1 MNLKKRTLSLFLSSA
16 LCLSILPT
24 VPMTANAAAS
34 DARYIMDAEKLSD
47 DEIAVLFVKGGTSSN
62 GVVTGGTL
70 YYGVYDTV
78 AYAWD
83 EQIVGATAAEASEA
97 ALTIS
102 NGAPHI
108 AYVNT
113 SGDIAYTYLE
123 DTGWSDVSIITSND
137 CNELEGILSSPD
149 IEVNSD
155 GVAYVSYMDT
165 QGANDDYYKNA
176 DVMLAN
182 NSTGNFTNIIVV
194 NGTGWFSSP
203 DGDRQYATL
212 PKLTYFDTSYAVVCN
227 YYQWNKWMGGS
238 DKSYSAYLSSSS
250 GVNKYSENNSNYD
263 IYEVCNDGTD
273 VYALIQNNGYKVV
286 KYTKAETG
294 FSSSAVEGTT
304 TTEIANCAADMTID
318 NNKLYYAAMSGESL
332 FFYMN
337 GEKESFNAST
347 SINTNHKKASTVV
360 VDDEP
365 YIIYTGSDAN
375 NSLVITKYD
384 GTDFDEHIVSAA
396 ASDFLTKVADDTT
409 STIKLTEDITL
420 STSKRYNDNG
430 GGLFID
436 KNLTIDLNGYT
447 LDIASADDNKGIYIG
462 DNTQGVT
469 LTLIDS
475 SATGSG
481 VLKGVD
487 DISLDGGGL
496 AIDGGTYYMNMP
508 FGAYEINPRI
518 SNGIINI
525 VKVGNDLD
533 NTYLSSYLVTG
544 ANAVYDDSATEYHK
558 YTVTGGPKLLSTGKQ
573 YKQTAEKDGSYYT
586 RFVFVK
592 QKSEIE
598 GKSKATFTAHYNNAD
613 YPFETTKYYTG
624 MTSNGVSYTTDSA
637 DSILFVVTI
646 KSSSDISADL
656 TCDLILE

>member
-16 LCLSILPT
+16 LCLSVLPT
-24 VPMTANAAAS
+24 VPMIASAEPS

-137 CNELEGILSSPD
+137 CNELEGILSYPD

-165 QGANDDYYKNA
+165 QGAPDDRYKYS
-176 DVMLAN
+176 DVMIAN
-182 NSTGNFTNIIVV
+182 NSTGSFVNSVV
-194 NGTGWFSSP
+194 LSGTGWFDSP
-203 DGDRQYATL
+203 DGYLESGDF
-212 PKLTYFDTSYAVVCN
+212 PKTILTNSGFAVV
-227 YYQWNKWMGGS
+227 YYWVSTERYYGGNNTEH
-238 DKSYSAYLSSSS
+238 DLCLYSNASTTRYWDT
-250 GVNKYSENNSNYD
+250 NSAHSL
-263 IYEVCNDGTD
+263 YEACSDGTD
-273 VYALIQNNGYKVV
+273 VYALTYRSGYKVI
-286 KYTKAETG
+286 KYTKG
-294 FSSSAVEGTT
+294 SNGYSSNVIVEPLTD
-304 TTEIANCAADMTID
+304 ISKYAADLSID
-318 NNKLYYAAMSGESL
+318 NDKLYITAASGSSL
-332 FFYMN
+332 LFYMD
-337 GEKESFNAST
+337 GTKETFDAATGININHNKAAS
-347 SINTNHKKASTVV
+347 VV
-360 VDDEP
+360 VDETP
-365 YIIYTGSDAN
+365 YILYTGSDTN

-384 GTDFDEHIVSAA
+384 GTNFDEHIVSSA

-420 STSKRYNDNG
+420 STSKRYNENG

-558 YTVTGGPKLLSTGKQ
+558 YTVTGGPKLLSTEKQ
-573 YKQTAEKDGSYYT
+573 YKQTAERDGSYYT

-598 GKSKATFTAHYNNAD
+598 GKSKATFTAHYNNVD

-646 KSSSDISADL
+646 KSASDISADL
-656 TCDLILE
+656 TCDLMLE